1 MNTNELKKI
10 IETAEIGEIR
20 LVDLEAKLGGFAVR
34 DSKAP
39 HLVNLSHSSN
49 VASPLSENGEFI
61 ILASLRCQ
69 LIAEE
74 SKDALFTLRADFE
87 LGYRLK
93 GDLKPTPEDIQSFAE
108 ANGIFNAWP
117 FFREIVHATMAR
129 MMLRPIT
136 LPLYRHGKIS
146 PEAAKVRGTRSGNN

>member
-1 MNTNELKKI
+1 MNTNELKNI
-10 IETAEIGEIR
+10 IEAAEIGEIR
-20 LVDLEAKLGGFAVR
+20 LVDLEAKLGGFGVR
-34 DSKAP
+34 DAKTQ

-49 VASPLSENGEFI
+49 VASPLSENGEFT

-69 LIAEE
+69 IIAEE

-87 LGYRLK
+87 LSYRLK
-93 GDLKPTPEDIQSFAE
+93 GGLKSTSEDVQSFAE
-108 ANGIFNAWP
+108 VNGIFNAWP

-146 PEAAKVRGTRSGNN
+146 PETSKVRGTQSEEN